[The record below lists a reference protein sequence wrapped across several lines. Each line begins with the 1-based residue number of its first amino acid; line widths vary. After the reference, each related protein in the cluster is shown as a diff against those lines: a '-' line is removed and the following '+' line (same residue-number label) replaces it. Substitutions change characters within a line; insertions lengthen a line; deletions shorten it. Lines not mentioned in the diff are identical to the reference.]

1 MPCCSI
7 HGFFMVNGME
17 NRETS
22 ELGGEGAAVC
32 SKRLISWV
40 FTPVLKEWGHGQG
53 GMPFFL

>member
-1 MPCCSI
+1 
-7 HGFFMVNGME
+7 MVNGME